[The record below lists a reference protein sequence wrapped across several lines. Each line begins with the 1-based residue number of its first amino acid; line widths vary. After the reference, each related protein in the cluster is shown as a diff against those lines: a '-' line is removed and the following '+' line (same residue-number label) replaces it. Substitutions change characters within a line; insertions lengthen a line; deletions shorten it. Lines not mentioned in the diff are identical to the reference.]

1 MGKPLYP
8 SLYEINTRT
17 LLNELSA
24 DLGRPA
30 TLDDI
35 PDTAL
40 DRIAELGFD
49 WVWFLGMWQTGP
61 AGRQVSLTQP
71 SWRDEYQK
79 VLPDFHEDDVCG
91 SPFAVRRYVPHDDF
105 GARHS
110 LSRLRKRLQ
119 RRGLLLM
126 LDFVVNHT
134 GLDHY
139 WVSSYPQYYVQGT
152 EEDLAREP
160 QNYWQKQKKAR
171 GRLVFAHG
179 RDPYF
184 PGWPD
189 TLQLNCRHRGLINA
203 L

>member
-105 GARHS
+105 GGRAS
-110 LSRLRKRLQ
+110 LTRLRKRLQ

-126 LDFVVNHT
+126 GADCGTCIIGGVTLGFANRVPA
-134 GLDHY
+134 GP
-139 WVSSYPQYYVQGT
+139 VSTTWFSGAIAASNSWGGGCRSSLP
-152 EEDLAREP
+152 
-160 QNYWQKQKKAR
+160 
-171 GRLVFAHG
+171 HG
-179 RDPYF
+179 QSSP
-184 PGWPD
+184 
-189 TLQLNCRHRGLINA
+189 
-203 L
+203 